1 MEANDTDTIKKKRQ
15 YFVSREGREVLRQI
29 EEKLHRADALKGTE
43 DEISIEILRAEI
55 IELLE
60 AQIAQLNQTINAP
73 AKSKNREVD
82 RKVFPKAGEV
92 LANTERIILKVFD
105 GADKEDY
112 LATVYEY
119 STLKFQFDEDDF
131 QERMWNEALEDN
143 TFMCVIKD
151 RDGKYLGYCGIKD
164 LTEDDW
170 EIAIELK
177 SEFCGN
183 GYGTESIILL
193 MKKMA
198 EITEQRFFYAKVD
211 IDNYASQAIM
221 RKAGGYPDGLCE
233 FLLHGNDIELFQ
245 KENMHLIDDKI
256 REVAYEFCVDPED
269 LLGYVLRYRFDMKV
283 A

>member
-1 MEANDTDTIKKKRQ
+1 MD
-15 YFVSREGREVLRQI
+15 
-29 EEKLHRADALKGTE
+29 
-43 DEISIEILRAEI
+43 
-55 IELLE
+55 
-60 AQIAQLNQTINAP
+60 IN
-73 AKSKNREVD
+73 
-82 RKVFPKAGEV
+82 VFPKAGAV
-92 LANTERIILKVFD
+92 LGKTDKIVLKVFD
-105 GADKEDY
+105 CDDREKY
-112 LATVYEY
+112 LSTVYEH
-119 STLKFQFDEDDF
+119 SVMQSLFDSEDYK
-131 QERMWNEALEDN
+131 ERLWQEALEDSN
-143 TFMCVIKD
+143 TFMCAICNKD
-151 RDGKYLGYCGIKD
+151 EKYLGYCGIKD

-193 MKKMA
+193 MKKIA